1 MKNPS
6 SPVTDK
12 TTMEALIQA
21 SAALLLYFYNDS
33 CAPCVALRPKVN
45 EMLVEQFPLMQHA
58 YINAA
63 IYPELSASAGVFA
76 SPTIIVYFDGKENF
90 RVSKYVSVQE
100 LSDRIQRYYSLRFE

>member
-1 MKNPS
+1 MKNLH
-6 SPVTDK
+6 SPVIDAA
-12 TTMEALIQA
+12 TMEALIQE

-45 EMLVEQFPLMQHA
+45 EMIDEQFPLVQHA

-63 IYPELSASAGVFA
+63 TYPELAASASVFA

-90 RVSKYVSVQE
+90 RVSKYVSIQE
-100 LSDRIQRYYSLRFE
+100 LSDRIERYYKLRFE

>member
-1 MKNPS
+1 
-6 SPVTDK
+6 
-12 TTMEALIQA
+12 MEALIQA

-45 EMLVEQFPLMQHA
+45 EMQHA